1 MDIGTILAFIA
12 VVAAERL
19 VEFALEKFVRITRRN
34 ILEWFEKLLESWLN
48 KIKRLLGKPYLNQE
62 DYLFFTVK
70 TKSQSGEF
78 VIVQGMFN
86 KNTRSFTEA
95 RVLEY
100 ESLDSQV
107 SNAHRRQKVVIWNDL
122 S

>member
-1 MDIGTILAFIA
+1 MDIGSILVFIA

-19 VEFALEKFVRITRRN
+19 VEYALEKFVRITRRT

-48 KIKRLLGKPYLNQE
+48 KIKCFFGKPYLNQE
-62 DYLFFTVK
+62 DYLLVTVK
-70 TKSQSGEF
+70 IELQGRES
-78 VIVQGMFN
+78 VIVQGIFN
-86 KNTRSFTEA
+86 KNIRDFAEV

-107 SNAHRRQKVVIWNDL
+107 SNAHRRQKVVIWNDP